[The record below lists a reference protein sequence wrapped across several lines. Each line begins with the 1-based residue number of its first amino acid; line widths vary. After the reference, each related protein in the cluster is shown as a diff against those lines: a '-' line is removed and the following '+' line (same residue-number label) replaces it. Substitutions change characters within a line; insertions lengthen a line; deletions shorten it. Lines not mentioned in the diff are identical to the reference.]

1 MSTQQ
6 RTELDVLHL
15 QDPNRARTATGA
27 QIALCGFTWI
37 PERRTEPI
45 SSQALAKVFTMP
57 MCPGCEVVAAA
68 VFMAGGGF
76 DD

>member
-6 RTELDVLHL
+6 RTELDLIHL
-15 QDPNRARTATGA
+15 QDPIRMRTATGA

-37 PERRTEPI
+37 PEKRNEPI
-45 SSQALAKVFTMP
+45 TLHALKEVFSMP
-57 MCPGCEVVAAA
+57 MCSGCEVVAAA